1 MSLIFAVC
9 SQTELN
15 LGLPWIE
22 RFCKSTSASA
32 TLVIVGSDRKTLAA
46 YAKDFPTKHSF
57 LASIETVDSKVD
69 AVVEHVR
76 ARVADLLV
84 LCSDHDDD
92 VFQEEVF
99 HQSPAPT
106 VWLKSHG
113 APPTSPSHIFCLDSP
128 NKPAADAVCTKLLGL
143 NTGIELLHSHA
154 LASLK
159 DKTKD
164 SGSKETSPQS
174 SKEVLLSAL
183 QSRCEAGDLICM
195 DCSGTGDPNRLKLA
209 MALFANAKSASVLLY
224 QSGETAIDTWAGRI
238 RGLAEKV
245 AAPMDREQRI
255 ELSQSLMEGSQPNL
269 EFLGLISASSMLAAF
284 GLLQDSAAV
293 IIGAMLIAPLM
304 TPILGAGLSL
314 AHGNRPLFKSSML
327 TIGLGFLGAL
337 AASFLFGLLVRV
349 TQGVSST
356 GEMWA
361 RCNPTALDFCVGLV
375 GGIAASYARTRRHL
389 SSALAGAAI
398 AAALVPPISTAGLQ
412 LAFGMTKSVE
422 RGTPIFGPLLLV
434 TINVLT
440 IMVGSSF
447 VLYLRGVRNDRSTL
461 RTDRWGM
468 RMFVLLVILA
478 CLAMAGLLNR

>member
-1 MSLIFAVC
+1 MSLYFAVC

-15 LGLPWIE
+15 QGLPWIQ
-22 RFCKSTSASA
+22 RFCESTSSSA
-32 TLVIVGSDRKTLAA
+32 TLIVVGSDRKTLAA
-46 YAKDFPTKHSF
+46 YAKDF
-57 LASIETVDSKVD
+57 ASRHPFVASVETVDSDVD
-69 AVVEHVR
+69 AVVDHVR
-76 ARVADLLV
+76 ANVVDLLV

-92 VFQEEVF
+92 AFQESIF
-99 HQSPAPT
+99 HQSPTPT

-113 APPTSPSHIFCLDSP
+113 DPPTSSSHVFCLDAF
-128 NKPAADAVCTKLLGL
+128 NKPAADSICKKLLGL
-143 NTGIELLHSHA
+143 ETGIELLHSNE
-154 LASLK
+154 LANSK
-159 DKTKD
+159 NKTQNID
-164 SGSKETSPQS
+164 GKETRSPS
-174 SKEVLLSAL
+174 SKELLLSAFHG
-183 QSRCEAGDLICM
+183 RCEAGDLICV
-195 DCSGTGDPNRLKLA
+195 DCSEAGDPSHLKLA
-209 MALFANAKSASVLLY
+209 MALFADAKSTSVLLH
-224 QSGETAIDTWAGRI
+224 QSGETTIDTWAGHI

-245 AAPMDREQRI
+245 AKPMDREQRI

-314 AHGNRPLFKSSML
+314 AHGNRPLFKSSLL

-337 AASFLFGLLVRV
+337 GASFLFGLLVRM

-356 GEMWA
+356 SEMWA

-412 LAFGMTKSVE
+412 LAFGMTRSVE
-422 RGTPIFGPLLLV
+422 RGTPILGPLLLV
-434 TINVLT
+434 AINVLT

-447 VLYLRGVRNDRSTL
+447 VLYLRGVRSDRSTL
-461 RTDRWGM
+461 QTDRWGM
-468 RMFVLLVILA
+468 RMFVLLVTLA